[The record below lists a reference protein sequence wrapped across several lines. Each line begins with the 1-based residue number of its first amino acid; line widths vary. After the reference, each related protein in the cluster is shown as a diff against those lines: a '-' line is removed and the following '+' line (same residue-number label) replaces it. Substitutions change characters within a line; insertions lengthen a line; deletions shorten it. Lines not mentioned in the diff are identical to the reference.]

1 MRISKNITPLLG
13 IAFLLVISGCD
24 WSAKWDLRQA
34 DQALKEAD
42 KHHAEV
48 WAEPEYRKAQKALG
62 EAMDLAKVR
71 IINEARDK
79 AAESKMWAEEA
90 TDLAIERFKEMQ
102 EEKDRLGVY
111 QP

>member
-1 MRISKNITPLLG
+1 MRTPKFLSLTIAVTILL
-13 IAFLLVISGCD
+13 AVSGCD

-34 DQALKEAD
+34 DKALKEAD

-48 WAEPEYRKAQKALG
+48 WAEKEYRKAQVALG

-71 IINEARDK
+71 VINEARDK
-79 AAESKMWAEEA
+79 AAEAKMWAEEA
-90 TDLAIERFKEMQ
+90 TELAIERYEEMQ
-102 EEKDRLGVY
+102 EEKARLGVY